1 MLFPF
6 SIYLMRSVEVG
17 RIDLSLVESAGLD
30 APMLE
35 DLHVRAVIHQLL
47 HGLLHG
53 LVELLVALL
62 DGDAL
67 LGHAFNVAERLKP
80 SVWEIA

>member
-1 MLFPF
+1 
-6 SIYLMRSVEVG
+6 
-17 RIDLSLVESAGLD
+17 
-30 APMLE
+30 MLE

-67 LGHAFNVAERLKP
+67 LDHAFNVAERLKLP